1 MSSTID
7 LLFSY
12 VREYSFR
19 IMIVFLLLLFTS
31 TGYYIYLSMYP
42 SLSTKNKFVDVAN
55 ANPAGKSISITL
67 YHVDWCPH
75 CKTALPEWEKFSNEY
90 HMKTVNGFKIS
101 CVKVNCTDNEKPD
114 IKNILEKDPVI
125 DSFPT
130 VRGVMPTDDGKD
142 ITIQFKSRISKDNL
156 EKFVLSVTN
165 Q

>member
-19 IMIVFLLLLFTS
+19 IMIVFFLLLFTA

-42 SLSTKNKFVDVAN
+42 SLSAKNKFVDVAN
-55 ANPAGKSISITL
+55 ANPVGKSISITL

-75 CKTALPEWEKFSNEY
+75 CKTALPEWEKFSEDYNG
-90 HMKTVNGFKIS
+90 KNVNGFIIS

-130 VRGVMPTDDGKD
+130 VRGVMPTDNGKD